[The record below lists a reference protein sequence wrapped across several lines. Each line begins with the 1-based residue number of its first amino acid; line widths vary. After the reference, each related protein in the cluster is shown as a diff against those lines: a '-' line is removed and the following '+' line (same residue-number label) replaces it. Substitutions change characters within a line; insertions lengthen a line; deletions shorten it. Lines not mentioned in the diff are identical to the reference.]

1 VGKDPPSFLRVIA
14 GGASK
19 PSAPAPDALAT
30 VARSAADGDPRATRT
45 FLLTVTPHLLR
56 VVRRVLGTY
65 HPDVDDTAQESAFAL
80 MDALPRHR
88 GECTV
93 LHFACR
99 VALLT
104 AMNVRRREATR
115 KRSSTRQDELDV
127 ELLESAMR
135 APDEEL
141 LAQARAS
148 VVREL
153 VDTLPV
159 EQAEVLA
166 MHCVLGYTVKEIAD
180 TSRAPVETVRS
191 RLRLAKG
198 ALRDRIAH
206 DPRLGRIVGGEP

>member
-1 VGKDPPSFLRVIA
+1 VGKDPPSFLRVIT

-19 PSAPAPDALAT
+19 PATAPDALAT
-30 VARSAADGDPRATRT
+30 VARAAAEGDPRATRT

-56 VVRRVLGTY
+56 VVRRVLGAY

-88 GECTV
+88 AECTV

-104 AMNVRRREATR
+104 AMNVRRREATQ
-115 KRSSTRQDELDV
+115 KRRSIRQDELDV
-127 ELLESAMR
+127 ELLESATR
-135 APDEEL
+135 TPDEEL
-141 LAQARAS
+141 LAQARAA
-148 VVREL
+148 VVRDL
-153 VDTLPV
+153 LDSLPA

-180 TSRAPVETVRS
+180 TSRKPVETIRS

-198 ALRDRIAH
+198 ALRERIAD

>member
-1 VGKDPPSFLRVIA
+1 VGKDPPRFLRVII

-19 PSAPAPDALAT
+19 PATAPDALAT
-30 VARSAADGDPRATRT
+30 VARAATEGDPRATRT

-56 VVRRVLGTY
+56 VVRRVLGAY

-104 AMNVRRREATR
+104 AMNVRRRETTR
-115 KRSSTRQDELDV
+115 KRRSIRQNELDV
-127 ELLESAMR
+127 ELLESATR
-135 APDEEL
+135 TPDEEL
-141 LAQARAS
+141 LAQARAA
-148 VVREL
+148 VVRDL
-153 VDTLPV
+153 LDSLPI

-180 TSRAPVETVRS
+180 TSRKPVETIRS

-198 ALRDRIAH
+198 ALRERIAG